1 MAIAIVS
8 AERLERPAHPPHAT
22 ELWSWL
28 TTVDHKRIG
37 IMYFVTSLCFLFVG
51 GLEALIIRAQLW
63 GPDQALVSA
72 ETGLGEATVPL
83 LLALSAGKFLLV
95 VMFFMHL
102 KFDSRLF
109 TVLFLAGLSLA
120 VFMVSALV
128 ILYHY
133 LPRFRV

>member
-1 MAIAIVS
+1 M
-8 AERLERPAHPPHAT
+8 LEAMGLRRRRGDAPRVGASHASVGFY
-22 ELWSWL
+22 WM
-28 TTVDHKRIG
+28 IG
-37 IMYFVTSLCFLFVG
+37 VILAAVT
-51 GLEALIIRAQLW
+51 GLEVAIFYI
-63 GPDQALVSA
+63 P
-72 ETGLGEATVPL
+72 GLGEATVPL